1 MGDLIGIVDGV
12 VKYRDGKK
20 WKLRYGVVTR
30 LSPVADSLIFQ
41 LWKDRKDKERNCSPS
56 KGSLVLENYFGYE
69 TGFTLDKESL
79 TLAILFGEM
88 VVVLAFNC
96 REILMRW
103 QIRISSQ
110 FRQGYSFCAN
120 LVLTTQ
126 KLSFATGFVKI
137 YMQNDRF
144 LLTAG
149 IPPVSIHCW
158 KLINLR
164 RYGVLD
170 DNQFV
175 FEGGSQCGKG
185 EGPHILRLKNPNELK
200 NVFDLATKG
209 TLHKQEQYSPK
220 LFEILLTEENT
231 FKNSGKLPSKHQHL
245 LSTSSR
251 NDVTNCSEVWSD
263 NYSTSCDTMSDVL
276 SEINLSSEETSERL
290 VNRRTLLENIQ
301 MYAFWTSCDL
311 SSKWNMKSDT
321 SSPHTSFTTSQK
333 EKKEL
338 QPKYSYASNEPSYIH
353 THDILIP
360 LDVTSNTCSID
371 YDLPRTVHNN
381 GIQNVVV
388 RTGIKSSQD
397 SNGSKE
403 KYQHRV
409 VNIDTG
415 GNYDIPKNDYQSTL
429 YDVPR
434 SINMVKYRNYDIP
447 ISGGACSNLTKPDSC
462 SFCFEKYEAS
472 KFEKMKLNGI
482 GKMPVADMRNYRKDS
497 PSEMSFHGNNEDN
510 MYFNIN
516 YSKEF
521 PQYENCRPIMEVST
535 DSPLKATNYD
545 TINKKL
551 RNFHDLLNSGEGTHS
566 LMEYSI
572 CDSHNIKNRSFSSD
586 SILFNCNTTRS
597 SKRNSHDH

>member
-56 KGSLVLENYFGYE
+56 KG
-69 TGFTLDKESL
+69 T
-79 TLAILFGEM
+79 ILFGEM

-149 IPPVSIHCW
+149 IPPVSIHW
-158 KLINLR
+158 
-164 RYGVLD
+164 
-170 DNQFV
+170 
-175 FEGGSQCGKG
+175 GSQCGKG

-231 FKNSGKLPSKHQHL
+231 FKKFG
-245 LSTSSR
+245 
-251 NDVTNCSEVWSD
+251 
-263 NYSTSCDTMSDVL
+263 
-276 SEINLSSEETSERL
+276 
-290 VNRRTLLENIQ
+290 
-301 MYAFWTSCDL
+301 TSCDL

-462 SFCFEKYEAS
+462 SFCFEK
-472 KFEKMKLNGI
+472 I
-482 GKMPVADMRNYRKDS
+482 
-497 PSEMSFHGNNEDN
+497 
-510 MYFNIN
+510 
-516 YSKEF
+516 
-521 PQYENCRPIMEVST
+521 
-535 DSPLKATNYD
+535 
-545 TINKKL
+545 
-551 RNFHDLLNSGEGTHS
+551 
-566 LMEYSI
+566 
-572 CDSHNIKNRSFSSD
+572 
-586 SILFNCNTTRS
+586 
-597 SKRNSHDH
+597 